1 MKEYFIAKFDVD
13 KDYDIFVQDETKYV
27 TPNVSYVERSG
38 KVYFNPVPKHDY
50 SKDYL
55 TIVAKSS
62 GRLRFSNESLMYQIN
77 NGVPTVWNTLP
88 SGKGLEIEA
97 GNKIILKKADTAS
110 ITSTLGT
117 FTCTADFDVEGNVMS
132 LLHSDERF
140 YKDNELTVRGI
151 FKQLFSG
158 CTTLQS
164 AENLILPATAL
175 TDNCYEKMFY
185 NCSSLTKVPSL
196 PAEKLS
202 NQCYYEMFYGCTSL
216 TNAPELLAPTLLEY
230 SYAYMF
236 YNCSSLNYIKCLA
249 TDIRDTGCLVIWTY
263 GVASSGTFV
272 KDKSTTWPNGGSG
285 IPNGWTVENV

>member
-1 MKEYFIAKFDVD
+1 MEEYFITKFDEE
-13 KDYDIFVQDETKYV
+13 KEYDIFVKDERKYV

-50 SKDYL
+50 SQDYL
-55 TIVAKSS
+55 TIVAKSD
-62 GRLRFSNESLMYQIN
+62 GLLKFSNKSLMYQIN
-77 NGVPTVWNTLP
+77 GVASMWEVLP
-88 SGKGLEIEA
+88 SESKGLVIKA
-97 GNKIILKKADTAS
+97 GNKIILKKADTAL

-132 LLHSDERF
+132 LLSSNEKFREVD
-140 YKDNELTVRGI
+140 ELTVKGI

-158 CTTLQS
+158 CTKLQS
-164 AENLILPATAL
+164 AENLILPATTL

-185 NCSSLTKVPSL
+185 NCSSLTKAPSL
-196 PAEKLS
+196 PAERVS

-216 TNAPELLAPTLLEY
+216 TKAPELLAPTLLEY
-230 SYAYMF
+230 SYGHMF

-249 TDIRDTGCLVIWTY
+249 TNIRDTGCLVNWTV
-263 GVASSGTFV
+263 GVASSGRFV

-285 IPNGWTVENV
+285 IPNGWTVENA